1 VNWRDAVW
9 LAGRSVLRR
18 PGRAVLTV
26 AAIALA
32 SALLTALLTMA
43 QTAETRVLGELSKGG
58 PLAGITVAAA
68 EPDPA
73 QIDSDNPR
81 PGAPR
86 DINDDAIHR
95 IAAIPNVKSVVPVLD
110 ARLIAIVDDPLRLA
124 DGTTVPVPAD
134 STNGR
139 GGFGVTLVGADL
151 RRSAD
156 LPLSVLAGRLP
167 NPGSLTEVAV
177 TPAYLARVGLTKRDA
192 ARIVGV
198 QLELGAP
205 RAFGTGAVTQFRGRW
220 TRAEVVGVVAQQA
233 SGGDLV
239 GPIEQAQAARTWTLG
254 GSDGGE
260 DFSFD
265 TSPYSGL
272 IVVARGLDKVAS
284 VRAGITNI
292 GYSSSAPEN
301 LIASVQRY
309 LHVVEIVLSGIGVI
323 ALVIA
328 SLGIANALLAAIRE
342 RRREIGVLKAIG
354 ARDSDV
360 LRVFLFEAGT
370 LGLAGGALGTLLGFV
385 IARTVAAVVN
395 GYLTSQGLVG
405 VRLGIPGLIVAGGIG
420 GATLLALA
428 AGAAPAWR
436 AAHLPAREAVDA

>member
-1 VNWRDAVW
+1 LAV
-9 LAGRSVLRR
+9 RSVLRR

-26 AAIALA
+26 AAVALA

-43 QTAETRVLGELSKGG
+43 RTAETRVLGELSKGG
-58 PLAGITVAAA
+58 PLAGISVVAA
-68 EPDPA
+68 EPDPT

-81 PGAPR
+81 PGIPR
-86 DINDDAIHR
+86 ILNDDAIHR
-95 IAAIPNVKSVVPVLD
+95 IAALPNVRSVAPIVD
-110 ARLIAIVDDPLRLA
+110 AELFAVVDDPLRLG
-124 DGTTVPVPAD
+124 DGT
-134 STNGR
+134 STSLRPGITNDR
-139 GGFGVTLVGADL
+139 GGFGVTLIGADL
-151 RRSAD
+151 RHSVD
-156 LPLSVLAGRLP
+156 LPLAVLAGRLP
-167 NPGSLTEVAV
+167 APGSLTEVDV
-177 TPAYLARVGLTKRDA
+177 TPTYLARLGLTKRDVT
-192 ARIVGV
+192 RIVGTEI
-198 QLELGAP
+198 ELGSP
-205 RAFGTGAVTQFRGRW
+205 REFGAGRLAEFRGRW

-239 GPIEQAQAARTWTLG
+239 APIEQAQAARQWTLAG
-254 GSDGGE
+254 TDGGQN
-260 DFSFD
+260 FSLD
-265 TSPYSGL
+265 SSPFSGL
-272 IVVARGLDKVAS
+272 VVVAQGLDKVAS

-328 SLGIANALLAAIRE
+328 SLGITNALLAAIRE

-354 ARDSDV
+354 ASDSDV
-360 LRVFLFEAGT
+360 LRVFLFEAGI
-370 LGLAGGALGTLLGFV
+370 LGLAGGVLGTFLGFV

-405 VRLGIPGLIVAGGIG
+405 VRLGIPGAIVAGGIG
-420 GATLLALA
+420 GAAILALV
-428 AGAAPAWR
+428 AGAVPAWR

>member
-1 VNWRDAVW
+1 MRWRDAVW
-9 LAGRSVLRR
+9 LALRSVLRR

-26 AAIALA
+26 AAVALA

-43 QTAETRVLGELSKGG
+43 RTAETRVLGELSKGG

-68 EPDPA
+68 QPDPT

-81 PGAPR
+81 PGVPR
-86 DINDDAIHR
+86 NINDNAIHR
-95 IAAIPNVKSVVPVLD
+95 IAALPNVKSVVPIVNAELF
-110 ARLIAIVDDPLRLA
+110 AVVDDPVRLA
-124 DGTTVPVPAD
+124 DGGAVSLRPGTVND
-134 STNGR
+134 R

-151 RRSAD
+151 GRSRE

-167 NPGSLTEVAV
+167 IAGSLTEVDV
-177 TPAYLARVGLTKRDA
+177 TPTYLARLGLSRREA
-192 ARIVGV
+192 ARIVGTEV
-198 QLELGAP
+198 ELGSP
-205 RAFGTGAVTQFRGRW
+205 RAFGDGSGTQLRGRW

-239 GPIEQAQAARTWTLG
+239 APIQQAQAARQWTLG
-254 GSDGGE
+254 GVDGGQQ
-260 DFSFD
+260 FSLES
-265 TSPYSGL
+265 SPYSGL
-272 IVVARGLDKVAS
+272 FVVADGLDKVAS
-284 VRAGITNI
+284 VRVGITNI
-292 GYSSSAPEN
+292 GFSSSAPEN

-328 SLGIANALLAAIRE
+328 SLGITNALLAAIRE

-360 LRVFLFEAGT
+360 LRVFLFEAGV
-370 LGLAGGALGTLLGFV
+370 LGLAGGLCGTLLGFL
-385 IARTVAAVVN
+385 IAQTVAAVVN
-395 GYLTSQGLVG
+395 GYLTSQGLVS
-405 VRLGIPGLIVAGGIG
+405 VRLGIPGVIVAGGIG
-420 GATLLALA
+420 GAALLALV
-428 AGAAPAWR
+428 AGALPAWR